1 MPIGVVGNL
10 GKPLT
15 EGVTRLIVAECEDVG
30 KEIMLPHSLALHI
43 GLPDMGFS
51 DQEIASS
58 CSAVMVLGGDGTLL
72 SVARTWPFW
81 GMPLLGVNLGN
92 LGFLTEVEEVDVLA
106 ALAVLRRGEYVLQER
121 MMLKVLVNRDGRQVY
136 ESVVLNDCVVTKGAF
151 ARMIRLEVYIGNNFF
166 KTFPADGVIIST
178 PTGSTAYSLSAG
190 GPIVDPTMRL
200 MLLTPIC
207 PHMLQARPLV
217 VSPQDRIAVKV
228 HSIHEDVVLTLD
240 GQEGVRVYPKDEVV
254 VECSDIVT
262 RLVKIVPRSFYDV
275 LRYKL

>member
-10 GKPLT
+10 DKPLT
-15 EGVTRLIVAECEDVG
+15 EGVTRKIIAEADYG
-30 KEIMLPHSLALHI
+30 NSEIMLPHGLASQI
-43 GLPDMGFS
+43 GHPELGFC
-51 DQEIASS
+51 DQEIADQ
-58 CSAVMVLGGDGTLL
+58 CSAIVVLGGDGTLL

-92 LGFLTEVEEVDVLA
+92 LGFLTEVEEVDVLS
-106 ALAVLRRGEYVLQER
+106 ALSALRRGDYALQER
-121 MMLKVLVNRDGRQVY
+121 MMLRVLVNRDGRQVF

-151 ARMIRLEVYIGNNFF
+151 ARMIRLEVHIGDNFF
-166 KTFPADGVIIST
+166 KTFPADGVIVST

-217 VSPQDRIAVKV
+217 VSPNDRIAVKV
-228 HSIHEDVVLTLD
+228 HSLHEDVVLTLD
-240 GQEGVRVYPKDEVV
+240 GQEGVRVYPRDVVV